1 MNKAAPEKRG
11 ETDET
16 MRSWHALSVEEVVSA
31 LKASAAGLTT
41 GEAERRAA
49 RVGPN
54 ELVAR
59 KKKPAW
65 TLIVEQFRSF
75 LLVILAV
82 AAVVSGILAVMGEGD
97 IWDPALILV
106 IILFAAAFGCVQEY
120 RSEQALEALQRM
132 AAPTALVKRD
142 GAPKEIPAREVVPGD
157 VIVLQ
162 VGDRIPADAR
172 IIEQMNLKTDEAPL
186 TGESVAVEKTL
197 EAIPEDAQVA
207 DRTNMLYAGTTVIY
221 GRGEAVVTATG
232 MATEFG
238 RIAGMLEAVERPP
251 TPLQVSLD
259 KAGRILGIACL
270 GICAVVA
277 GTGLAVGMFEGIL
290 GAFIWGVSLAVA
302 AVPEA
307 LPAVVTIAL
316 AVGVQRMAKC
326 HALVRHLP
334 AVETLGCTTFIC
346 SDKTGTLTQNEMT
359 VTKLYANGRFVEID
373 GVGYEPEGTYRVKDA
388 TIDPRQDTHIER
400 LLVASALC
408 NDARLQYVDGKWTI
422 HGDPTE
428 GALVVLA
435 AKAGFKQE
443 ELDNRYPRINE
454 VPFSSE
460 RKRMTTLHETPE
472 ATIAYSKGA
481 PELILA
487 QCTRI
492 YANSDEQGFR
502 KSEKEQILEESQT
515 MAASGLRVLGLA
527 DKALARGES
536 AETAEQDM
544 VFLGLVGMIDPPR
557 PEVRRAVEVCNQAGI
572 NSVMITGDH
581 KLTAVSV
588 AEELGLLDG
597 QSVTL
602 TGKQLDE
609 ISDEEFDRQ
618 VENVRLYSRVSPAHK
633 MRVVEALQKK
643 GHVVAMTGD
652 GVNDAPALKRAD
664 IGVAMGIT
672 GTDVSKEAGAMVLT
686 DDNFASIVAAV
697 EEGRRIFDN
706 IKKFLISLLASNSG
720 EVLLML
726 IAFVITTL
734 MGKPAIPL
742 VALQILW
749 VNLVTDGPPAL
760 ALAVDPA
767 APNVMRR
774 PPRRSKAGV
783 FSRPVTIFI
792 AGIGL
797 WTALVTFGVFIWALQ
812 SGRAL
817 VEAQCL
823 TFVTLVVVQL
833 FHSLNC
839 RSESLSLFTVGVF
852 KNRWLLGGVASSLL
866 LTLPLLYVPFLQGP
880 FRTFALGLSDWGIV
894 LLCGVSVIVV
904 AELGKLVARRVAQSS
919 NSNSP
924 LVA

>member
-1 MNKAAPEKRG
+1 
-11 ETDET
+11 
-16 MRSWHALSVEEVVSA
+16 
-31 LKASAAGLTT
+31 
-41 GEAERRAA
+41 
-49 RVGPN
+49 
-54 ELVAR
+54 
-59 KKKPAW
+59 
-65 TLIVEQFRSF
+65 
-75 LLVILAV
+75 
-82 AAVVSGILAVMGEGD
+82 
-97 IWDPALILV
+97 
-106 IILFAAAFGCVQEY
+106 
-120 RSEQALEALQRM
+120 
-132 AAPTALVKRD
+132 
-142 GAPKEIPAREVVPGD
+142 
-157 VIVLQ
+157 
-162 VGDRIPADAR
+162 
-172 IIEQMNLKTDEAPL
+172 
-186 TGESVAVEKTL
+186 
-197 EAIPEDAQVA
+197 
-207 DRTNMLYAGTTVIY
+207 
-221 GRGEAVVTATG
+221 
-232 MATEFG
+232 
-238 RIAGMLEAVERPP
+238 
-251 TPLQVSLD
+251 
-259 KAGRILGIACL
+259 
-270 GICAVVA
+270 
-277 GTGLAVGMFEGIL
+277 
-290 GAFIWGVSLAVA
+290 
-302 AVPEA
+302 
-307 LPAVVTIAL
+307 
-316 AVGVQRMAKC
+316 
-326 HALVRHLP
+326 
-334 AVETLGCTTFIC
+334 
-346 SDKTGTLTQNEMT
+346 
-359 VTKLYANGRFVEID
+359 
-373 GVGYEPEGTYRVKDA
+373 
-388 TIDPRQDTHIER
+388 
-400 LLVASALC
+400 
-408 NDARLQYVDGKWTI
+408 
-422 HGDPTE
+422 
-428 GALVVLA
+428 
-435 AKAGFKQE
+435 
-443 ELDNRYPRINE
+443 
-454 VPFSSE
+454 
-460 RKRMTTLHETPE
+460 
-472 ATIAYSKGA
+472 
-481 PELILA
+481 
-487 QCTRI
+487 
-492 YANSDEQGFR
+492 
-502 KSEKEQILEESQT
+502 
-515 MAASGLRVLGLA
+515 
-527 DKALARGES
+527 
-536 AETAEQDM
+536 
-544 VFLGLVGMIDPPR
+544 
-557 PEVRRAVEVCNQAGI
+557 
-572 NSVMITGDH
+572 MITGDH

-588 AEELGLLDG
+588 AEELGLLDED
-597 QSVTL
+597 SVTL

-618 VENVRLYSRVSPAHK
+618 VEHVRLYSRVSPAHK
-633 MRVVEALQKK
+633 LRVVEALQKK

-749 VNLVTDGPPAL
+749 VNLMTDGPPAL